1 MTFSTEFKLIRWV
14 GGVQKYADDVIY
26 IGMVPYSFIV
36 QDENN
41 SLTCGAFFMNLF
53 GSKVGITIS
62 SEHFLFRN
70 NSSGT

>member
-1 MTFSTEFKLIRWV
+1 MASFADIQYCIYADKV
-14 GGVQKYADDVIY
+14 GGVQNGQKYADVIQ
-26 IGMVPYSFIV
+26 GWSIV
-36 QDENN
+36 KDENHI
-41 SLTCGAFFMNLF
+41 LTCGAFFMNLF